1 MNQNSNTPHSPL
13 INLPGKLSLAAL
25 AVAVIAFL
33 GPNGLYLYFS
43 LTQPE
48 LNSAAL
54 RNPIALAFITEAF
67 LLVAI
72 FLGWVYHLT
81 HSWSRVAI
89 YFVLTMCGSLAF
101 SFPLFLY
108 RNSRN
113 G

>member
-1 MNQNSNTPHSPL
+1 MDQDSNTTHSPL
-13 INLPGKLSLAAL
+13 INLPGKVRFVAL
-25 AVAVIAFL
+25 VIAVIAFL

-48 LNSAAL
+48 LNSAVM
-54 RNPIALAFITEAF
+54 RNPIALAFIIEAF
-67 LLVAI
+67 MLVAI
-72 FLGWVYHLT
+72 FLGWVYRLT
-81 HSWSRVAI
+81 HSWKRVAI

>member
-1 MNQNSNTPHSPL
+1 M
-13 INLPGKLSLAAL
+13 LA
-25 AVAVIAFL
+25 IAIIGLL

-48 LNSAAL
+48 LNSAAIS
-54 RNPIALAFITEAF
+54 NPIALAFMIEAIM
-67 LLVAI
+67 LVAI
-72 FLGWVYHLT
+72 FLFWVYQRT
-81 HSWSRVAI
+81 RSWKQVAT

-108 RNSRN
+108 RNSQD